1 MEVIEMRTLTAY
13 FSWSNNTK
21 KLIEKINEKKKH
33 DVIRIER
40 AIPYSD
46 DYDICAYKEAK
57 EEVTKNIHPAIKPID
72 IDLNH
77 YDPILLFFPIW
88 WYTFPMP
95 IGSFIEKLK
104 GYRGTVYIFANSY
117 TNDPQYMINSMN
129 DLKKIDPA
137 IEFKEGLFNKNFN
150 EHIQF
155 IESEEM

>member
-1 MEVIEMRTLTAY
+1 MRTLMAY

-21 KLIEKINEKKKH
+21 KLIEKINEKKKY

-77 YDPILLFFPIW
+77 YDRILLFFPNLVVHI
-88 WYTFPMP
+88 PNAHR
-95 IGSFIEKLK
+95 LL
-104 GYRGTVYIFANSY
+104 YRKTQRLSRNSVYLC
-117 TNDPQYMINSMN
+117 Q
-129 DLKKIDPA
+129 
-137 IEFKEGLFNKNFN
+137 
-150 EHIQF
+150 
-155 IESEEM
+155 

>member
-1 MEVIEMRTLTAY
+1 MKTLIAY

-21 KLIEKINEKKKH
+21 KLVDKINEKKKY

-57 EEVTKNIHPAIKPID
+57 EEVNKKIHPAIKPSD
-72 IDLNH
+72 IDFGN
-77 YDPILLFFPIW
+77 YDQILLFFPIW

-95 IGSFIEKLK
+95 IATFIESIK
-104 GYRGTVYIFANSY
+104 GYKGKVYIFVNSY
-117 TNDPQYMINSMN
+117 TNDPQYMINSMK
-129 DLKKIDPA
+129 DLRKIDQN
-137 IEFKEGLFNKNFN
+137 IEFKEGLFNKSEK

-155 IESEEM
+155 IESGEI

>member
-1 MEVIEMRTLTAY
+1 MKTLIAY

-21 KLIEKINEKKKH
+21 KLVDKINEKKKY

-57 EEVTKNIHPAIKPID
+57 EEVNKKIHPAIKPLD
-72 IDLNH
+72 IDFGN
-77 YDPILLFFPIW
+77 YDQILLFFPIW

-95 IGSFIEKLK
+95 IATFIESIK
-104 GYRGTVYIFANSY
+104 GYKGKVYIFANSY
-117 TNDPQYMINSMN
+117 TNDPQYMINSMK
-129 DLKKIDPA
+129 DLRKIDQN
-137 IEFKEGLFNKNFN
+137 IEFKEGLFNKSEE

-155 IESEEM
+155 IESEEI